1 MFDDLNLSKNDY
13 MKDRDT
19 VEEEL
24 SEVIDKK
31 VIKHRNKYRDI
42 IIRKYMEL
50 LPLTISYITDNDVAT
65 SIDFLKM
72 EVAFRLNYGFQPV
85 IAMSNDGVPLLA
97 GYNLAVD
104 NINNPTNLLFPRVLT
119 DKDIQFILPREK
131 FPESMTEITDL
142 DNAETGDFIVLKN
155 KVINFIS
162 DYDIISHYAD
172 EMCEIISTRYSLI
185 MQAKVNT
192 FFSGE
197 KYDEGIN
204 QIISN
209 LFNGAPYIKTSRLFD
224 FTEQMHTV
232 DNSNLINALTEIKRQ
247 LQNSMNEL
255 NSFLGINSLGV
266 DKTSGVSDLEAKS
279 NSAFIVPLSNTYI
292 MARQKPLDLLK
303 KRFGIDIKV
312 QYNDEVVSKLMQG
325 GVGNVKDNDNITR
338 DTD

>member
-13 MKDRDT
+13 MKDKDT
-19 VEEEL
+19 VEVEL

-131 FPESMTEITDL
+131 FP
-142 DNAETGDFIVLKN
+142 
-155 KVINFIS
+155 
-162 DYDIISHYAD
+162 
-172 EMCEIISTRYSLI
+172 
-185 MQAKVNT
+185 Q
-192 FFSGE
+192 
-197 KYDEGIN
+197 
-204 QIISN
+204 
-209 LFNGAPYIKTSRLFD
+209 
-224 FTEQMHTV
+224 
-232 DNSNLINALTEIKRQ
+232 
-247 LQNSMNEL
+247 
-255 NSFLGINSLGV
+255 
-266 DKTSGVSDLEAKS
+266 
-279 NSAFIVPLSNTYI
+279 
-292 MARQKPLDLLK
+292 
-303 KRFGIDIKV
+303 
-312 QYNDEVVSKLMQG
+312 
-325 GVGNVKDNDNITR
+325 
-338 DTD
+338 

>member
-19 VEEEL
+19 VEVEL

-97 GYNLAVD
+97 GYNLSVD

-192 FFSGE
+192 FFSAE

-209 LFNGAPYIKTSRLFD
+209 LFNGAPYIKTSRLF
-224 FTEQMHTV
+224 E
-232 DNSNLINALTEIKRQ
+232 LALR
-247 LQNSMNEL
+247 
-255 NSFLGINSLGV
+255 
-266 DKTSGVSDLEAKS
+266 
-279 NSAFIVPLSNTYI
+279 
-292 MARQKPLDLLK
+292 LK
-303 KRFGIDIKV
+303 DSYKI
-312 QYNDEVVSKLMQG
+312 Q
-325 GVGNVKDNDNITR
+325 
-338 DTD
+338 

>member
-13 MKDRDT
+13 MKERDT
-19 VEEEL
+19 VEMEL

-31 VIKHRNKYRDI
+31 VIKHRNRYRDI

-85 IAMSNDGVPLLA
+85 IAMSKDGVPLLA

-104 NINNPTNLLFPRVLT
+104 NINNPVNLLFPRIMT
-119 DKDIQFILPREK
+119 DKDIQFILPRDL
-131 FPESMTEITDL
+131 FPDKMTEITDI

-155 KVINFIS
+155 KVVNFIS
-162 DYDIISHYAD
+162 DYEIICHYAD

-192 FFSGE
+192 FFTAE

-209 LFNGAPYIKTSRLFD
+209 LFNGAPYIKVSTLFD
-224 FTEQMHTV
+224 VSEQMHTV

-303 KRFGIDIKV
+303 KRFGIDIRV
-312 QYNDEVVSKLMQG
+312 EYNDEVVSKLMQG
-325 GVGNVKDNDNITR
+325 EVGNVKDDYNTAR
-338 DTD
+338 DID